1 MHEVFRDIDSAKV
14 GLINGILE
22 DAGIPTLV
30 KNFTGGS
37 NITEIP
43 IPTLYPAIYV
53 LIASK
58 VDEAKD
64 FIREFFAAKPESAGD
79 WSCSECGAPV
89 EGFLSECWAC
99 QAPKDDR

>member
-14 GLINGILE
+14 GLIDGILK
-22 DAGIPTLV
+22 DTGIPTLL

-43 IPTLYPAIYV
+43 IPTLYPTIYV
-53 LIASK
+53 LNASQ
-58 VDEAKD
+58 VDQAKEL
-64 FIREFFAAKPESAGD
+64 ISEFFAAKPEQAED
-79 WSCSECGAPV
+79 WSCNECGAPV
-89 EGFLSECWAC
+89 DGFLSECWAC